1 MYKAGGRYRMD
12 KTDNI
17 IQMIG
22 SYTEQIERYENLSTW
37 FAAFSV
43 VCILTVVFFAIAL
56 IIRQQK
62 EEKGNRERYHIFLS
76 VLFLIVPSI
85 TSLYLYT
92 FAMNMRKVALFR
104 GYLSFLESQYNSLAG
119 SNIMLF
125 DNEIIDTFYSF
136 GSFFV
141 NGFGPI
147 VMAFFV
153 IAALAIGFGA
163 SLYFARRVSQMRIR
177 GWLKFAI
184 AILAFVCI
192 LFDGLC
198 TYYLSINDQVMHSV
212 VHYCE
217 QQL

>member
-1 MYKAGGRYRMD
+1 MD

-43 VCILTVVFFAIAL
+43 VCILTVVLFAIAL

-62 EEKGNRERYHIFLS
+62 EEKGNRERYHTFLS

-136 GSFFV
+136 GSFYV

-163 SLYFARRVSQMRIR
+163 SLYFARRVSQTRIR
-177 GWLKFAI
+177 GRLKLAI

>member
-1 MYKAGGRYRMD
+1 
-12 KTDNI
+12 
-17 IQMIG
+17 
-22 SYTEQIERYENLSTW
+22 
-37 FAAFSV
+37 
-43 VCILTVVFFAIAL
+43 
-56 IIRQQK
+56 
-62 EEKGNRERYHIFLS
+62 
-76 VLFLIVPSI
+76 
-85 TSLYLYT
+85 
-92 FAMNMRKVALFR
+92 
-104 GYLSFLESQYNSLAG
+104 
-119 SNIMLF
+119 MLF

-136 GSFFV
+136 GSFYV

-163 SLYFARRVSQMRIR
+163 SLYFARRVSQTRIR
-177 GWLKFAI
+177 GRLKLAI